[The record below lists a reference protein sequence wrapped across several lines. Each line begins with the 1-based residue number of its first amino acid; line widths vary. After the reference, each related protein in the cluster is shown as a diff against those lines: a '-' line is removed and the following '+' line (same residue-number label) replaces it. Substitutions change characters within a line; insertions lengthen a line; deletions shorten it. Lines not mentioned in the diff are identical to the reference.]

1 MDNQQYRPTLLDVP
15 ISFFEYD
22 PTRNTFANV
31 PARQTTLRRMASTK
45 YYSNVIQAI
54 RIETDKPTQ
63 DELKKRLPA
72 FTPAA
77 LLRHR
82 KRDTSFEEK
91 IAQQWPV
98 MMGDVDQKDN
108 PSVDM
113 ADLKKAIARL
123 PYVLVCAYSVR
134 GGLWF
139 VVHLPDHQTPE
150 SLAAHFRHLQKLFSQ
165 VFGIVLD
172 STKGGNPTDLRF
184 VSCDT
189 APYLNEIARVMKG
202 TYTPPPPKPR
212 PVDPGRFNGQDE
224 GQLLTRLVRFT
235 ERAGEGQRH
244 ATLLKAAKLAGGF
257 VAAGRMDEQTAVYAL
272 ETVASEWPTFTK
284 SQKTI
289 RDGIRYGQTVPLY
302 PEARVERTIA
312 RQPDY
317 SSRYKPPPVSK
328 PPVAPQ
334 PAEPSRTAKIIPDEI
349 LVVDPCD
356 SYPAEWDA
364 PASGTLTINAS
375 RIAHPTAP
383 LFFDAAEQLRRIRW
397 CVIPPGVEE
406 EDYVPTLTTSPNRDE
421 FARILGIEP
430 DQLPLYQLTRS

>member
-1 MDNQQYRPTLLDVP
+1 MDDQQYRPTLLDVP

-31 PARQTTLRRMASTK
+31 PARQTTLRRMVGTK
-45 YYSNVIQAI
+45 YYGDVIQAI
-54 RIETDKPTQ
+54 RIEPDKSAQ

-77 LLRHR
+77 LLHHR
-82 KRDTSFEEK
+82 KRDTSFAEK
-91 IAQQWPV
+91 IAQQRPV

-108 PSVDM
+108 PGVDM
-113 ADLKKAIARL
+113 AELKKHLARL
-123 PYVLVCAYSVR
+123 RYVLLCGYSVR
-134 GGLWF
+134 RGLWF
-139 VVHLPDHQTPE
+139 VVRLPDHQTPE
-150 SLAAHFRHLQKLFSQ
+150 TLAAHFRHLQKLFSQ

-189 APYLNEIARVMKG
+189 APYLNETATVMKG

-212 PVDPGRFNGQDE
+212 PVDPGRFNGPDE

-244 ATLLKAAKLAGGF
+244 ATLLKAAKLAGGY
-257 VAAGRMDEQTAVYAL
+257 VAAGRMEEQTAVYAL

-289 RDGIRYGQTVPLY
+289 RDGIRYGQTAPLY
-302 PEARVERTIA
+302 PEARVERTTV
-312 RQPDY
+312 RQPNY
-317 SSRYKPPPVSK
+317 SSRYKSPPIS
-328 PPVAPQ
+328 
-334 PAEPSRTAKIIPDEI
+334 EPTVVNHSVEPLRRVRIIPDEV
-349 LVVDPCD
+349 LDLDPCD

-364 PASGTLTINAS
+364 PLISVSTIRTS
-375 RIAHPTAP
+375 RITHPIAP
-383 LFFDAAEQLRRIRW
+383 LSFDGDEQLQRIQW

-406 EDYVPTLTTSPNRDE
+406 VNHVPTLTISPNRDE
-421 FARILGIEP
+421 FARILGIDP
-430 DQLPLYQLTRS
+430 DELPRYQLTN